1 MQPMAT
7 ERDEQLQME
16 EDELRQAQEQEL
28 AKLNA
33 SLTMQRD
40 EWVAARA
47 NSGIESDWRRA
58 ETLYE
63 GGDVSD
69 GEGGLEDTLKNGPA
83 PRGGKAA
90 AGAPR
95 SRVRV
100 NIVGQATDTAVARV
114 CEILLPVDDKNWG
127 IKPTPVPEV
136 AGLANDMRPV
146 IGPDGQPAGT
156 VGEIAARVQ
165 LRAHQA
171 AKLMESEIDDQLT
184 ECGYNGELRKVIAA
198 AAKIGTG
205 VLKGPYVVTREHR
218 TWQKGANGQQAM
230 MVKKSY
236 RPESAAVSAW
246 NLFTDPA
253 CGDNVQRG
261 AGIYERKEMTRKEL
275 RGLLRRPGYDHEAI
289 KSVLRQSPKRVVV
302 EQGKV
307 MRADVQD
314 DLYEVWE
321 YHGEVDPDRLA
332 CLAPRLN
339 ETEPDA
345 LEGVYT
351 GCLVMVNDT
360 VIAALPML
368 TADESLPYDFF
379 QWKQRDDSVW
389 GHGVPHA
396 KEVQQRVVNAAW
408 RMVMDNAGVAGGPQI
423 VMKRNMVVPQDSSY
437 VIRGMK
443 AWLAADEVEDVTKA
457 FAVINVDSHI
467 GEFLK
472 IVEVAMSL
480 ADTESGVSPMM
491 QGEQSQAAE
500 TLGGMTMRWTNANGV
515 MRVRVKRFDDGITRP
530 HLNRYYDWNMQNS
543 LKDDIKGDYEVD
555 ARGSS
560 TLIERDIQNQ
570 ATANLVQLFGNPKFE
585 PYLKPFDALK
595 ATLKSWKLDPADY
608 CKTDQEAAQI
618 EEAAKQG
625 AGQQVDPKVAIKQA
639 ELQDK
644 QAEREFKAGEA
655 EKERA
660 HQVEN
665 REYNQQREQGEYVI
679 AMTKEQNSR
688 DLQLLKMAQDAETT
702 AQAIQAQRGIK
713 ELEIDSKHQLFNA
726 EVAVKA
732 AQGSGI

>member
-7 ERDEQLQME
+7 ERDEQLQLE
-16 EDELRQAQEQEL
+16 DDELRQAQEQEL

-40 EWVAARA
+40 DWVAARA

-58 ETLYE
+58 ESLYD
-63 GGDVSD
+63 GGDVSEGD
-69 GEGGLEDTLKNGPA
+69 GGLEDTVKNGPA
-83 PRGGKAA
+83 PKGGKAA

-95 SRVRV
+95 SRVKV
-100 NIVGQATDTAVARV
+100 NIVAQATDTAVARV

-136 AGLANDMRPV
+136 AGQLDDPRPV

-165 LRAHQA
+165 ARATKA
-171 AKLMESEIDDQLT
+171 SKLMESEIDDQLT
-184 ECGYNGELRKVIAA
+184 ECQYNGELRKVITA
-198 AAKIGTG
+198 AAKVGTG
-205 VLKGPYVVTREHR
+205 ALKGPFVVQRDHR
-218 TWQKGANGQQAM
+218 SWQKDATGNQVMQ
-230 MVKKSY
+230 VKKSY
-236 RPESAAVSAW
+236 RPASAAVSCW
-246 NLFTDPA
+246 NLFPDPA
-253 CGDNVQRG
+253 CGDDVQRG

-275 RGLLRRPGYDHEAI
+275 RQLLRRPGYDHDAI

-302 EQGKV
+302 EQGRV

-339 ETEPDA
+339 DREPDA
-345 LEGVYT
+345 FDGIYT

-368 TADESLPYDFF
+368 TADDSLPYDFF
-379 QWKQRDDSVW
+379 QWKQRDESVW

-408 RMVMDNAGVAGGPQI
+408 RQVMDNAGVSVGPQI
-423 VMKRNMVVPQDSSY
+423 VMKRNHVVPQDNSY

-443 AWLAADEVEDVTKA
+443 TWLAADEVEDVTKA
-457 FAVINVDSHI
+457 FSVVNIDSHLT
-467 GEFLK
+467 ELLK

-480 ADTESGVSPMM
+480 GDAESGVSPMM

-570 ATANLVQLFGNPKFE
+570 ATANLVQLFNNPKFE
-585 PYLKPFDALK
+585 QYLKPFDALK

-618 EEAAKQG
+618 DEAAKQG
-625 AGQQVDPKVAIKQA
+625 AGQQVDPKVAMKQA

-644 QAEREFKAGEA
+644 QADREFKAGEA

-660 HQVEN
+660 HQEAS
-665 REYNQQREQGEYVI
+665 REYNMQREQGEFQI
-679 AMTKEQNSR
+679 AMTKEQNTR
-688 DLQLLKMAQDAETT
+688 DLQLLKMAQEERTT
-702 AQAIQAQRGIK
+702 AQQVQAARGIK

-726 EVAVKA
+726 EAAIKA
-732 AQGSGI
+732 RQGSGI